1 MNKKIKLNIEVDTE
15 YSMTCISK
23 MSQLIKTLSE
33 KNEELYIQ
41 NKKLLSILESS
52 SYTIKNE

>member
-1 MNKKIKLNIEVDTE
+1 MLARKGVEEWARLIYRSSLRENR
-15 YSMTCISK
+15 
-23 MSQLIKTLSE
+23 QLKTLSE

-52 SYTIKNE
+52 SYTIRNE